1 MSKRSFKKLIL
12 KSQLLDIE
20 EVECKELDVQ
30 YAREFVKDF
39 EKELSLKAKADS
51 VAKQEEQKYDVPA
64 GTLKK
69 LHRKLAMAT
78 HPDVS
83 REELPFR
90 EVQAAYE
97 GGDAGKLL
105 SLACDLGVSVNLSEE
120 EMLALAKQLRTK
132 KKRIEAIKS
141 TVRWAWCRSN
151 KSDNLRAD
159 IRRLL
164 GVTDEAWSTYLERRQ
179 QDSSQG
185 EKNET

>member
-97 GGDAGKLL
+97 GGDAG
-105 SLACDLGVSVNLSEE
+105 
-120 EMLALAKQLRTK
+120 
-132 KKRIEAIKS
+132 
-141 TVRWAWCRSN
+141 
-151 KSDNLRAD
+151 
-159 IRRLL
+159 
-164 GVTDEAWSTYLERRQ
+164 
-179 QDSSQG
+179 QG
-185 EKNET
+185 GKGNGA